1 MVSALQLAVTGV
13 TLGLAYSA
21 APGVVN
27 TEATRRG
34 SARGFGAGF
43 AVESGALI
51 GDMFWA
57 ALALAGVSLTA
68 RFWPVQVTLALV
80 GGFFLLRMAWL
91 AAHDALRRRPTSE
104 GASGR
109 GDFTTGAI
117 FGLANPVG
125 LAFWS
130 GLGGGV
136 VASGASGVGFAGFFS
151 GFFIGALLWSLG
163 FAALVGYGRRWARP
177 LVFQL
182 IDGVCALALGYFGFS
197 LLWTGANELSRRL
210 GWSRAL
216 AAATPYPIATAAR

>member
-1 MVSALQLAVTGV
+1 MSTLVQLGLTGL

-34 SARGFGAGF
+34 SARGFGAAF
-43 AVESGALI
+43 AVESGALF
-51 GDMFWA
+51 GDMLWA
-57 ALALAGVSLTA
+57 VLALAGVSLTA

-80 GGFFLLRMAWL
+80 GGLFLLRMAWL
-91 AAHDALRRRPTSE
+91 AAHDALRRRRES
-104 GASGR
+104 GSASSR
-109 GDFTTGAI
+109 GDFGTGVV

-136 VASGASGVGFAGFFS
+136 VASGATTLGVALFLVAFFM
-151 GFFIGALLWSLG
+151 GALLWSLSYG
-163 FAALVGYGRRWARP
+163 ALVGWGRRWARP

-182 IDGVCALALGYFGFS
+182 IDGACALALGYFGFS
-197 LLWTGANELSRRL
+197 LLWTGAHELSRRM
-210 GWSRAL
+210 GWARAVV
-216 AAATPYPIATAAR
+216 PQ

>member
-1 MVSALQLAVTGV
+1 MTGTLQLALTGM
-13 TLGLAYSA
+13 TLGLAYAA

-43 AVESGALI
+43 AVESGSLI
-51 GDMFWA
+51 GDVFWA

-80 GGFFLLRMAWL
+80 GGLFLLRMAWL
-91 AAHDALRRRPTSE
+91 AAHDALHRRVETGPVS
-104 GASGR
+104 AR
-109 GDFTTGAI
+109 GDFATGVV

-136 VASGASGVGFAGFFS
+136 VASGATTQGFIGFFAGFFC
-151 GFFIGALLWSLG
+151 GALTWSVG
-163 FAALVGYGRRWARP
+163 YASLVGWGRRWARP

-182 IDGVCALALGYFGFS
+182 IDAACALALGYFGVS
-197 LLWTGANELSRRL
+197 LLWTGAQGL
-210 GWSRAL
+210 WKH
-216 AAATPYPIATAAR
+216 ATADIPVGLRLSARG